1 MKSLILFRHAKSD
14 WDASSGQDSD
24 RPLAGRGKKAAR
36 KIGSYLKAIGKVPD
50 SVICSSA
57 RRAVDTFELA
67 VEAGGWETSH
77 RVSDRLYEAHP
88 SDILN
93 EIRKEPDSTE
103 TLMIVGHEPTMSE
116 TLAAFT
122 GGRARFPTACIAC
135 IELGIERWRDV
146 QFAGGQLA
154 WLVSPKVVSD

>member
-14 WDASSGQDSD
+14 WDSGFEHDNE

-36 KIGSYLKAIGKVPD
+36 TMGSYLKAIGQVPD
-50 SVICSSA
+50 SAICSSA
-57 RRAVDTFELA
+57 KRAVDTLA
-67 VEAGGWETSH
+67 RAIEAGDWQTTR
-77 RVSDRLYEAHP
+77 RVCDRLYEAHP
-88 SDILN
+88 SDILK

-103 TLMIVGHEPTMSE
+103 TLMVVGHEPTMSE

-135 IELGIERWRDV
+135 IELGIERWRDA
-146 QFAGGQLA
+146 QFASGQLA
-154 WLVSPKVVSD
+154 WLVNPKVVPE